1 MPSTIHVFPFNV
13 TSNRK
18 KLAHKWHSM
27 VLAAAAGDQA
37 VIQEWPN
44 PMTLDDMIQQAR
56 SAVENGLRDGK
67 SRQLLQLLLPVD
79 QRQLNFLDTE
89 PRDYPCGIRE
99 EFNACSR
106 VVTSILQG
114 LQVTEGSS
122 KILSKPFGEFESE
135 MDPMA
140 VLYPTNNSV
149 AAIVFPISDTLKQ
162 IKSLA
167 KDSEKRPVLIVN
179 PQWRSTGQ
187 IVSDFGFGPWKRQ
200 AEEFLSSF
208 EPVYAL
214 LEQRVGE
221 ASNIL
226 SGSGGVVRILR
237 FYPSDW
243 QIYLMAWDGTS
254 ALIGTTVKQP
264 TYKELE
270 QFVMEARKTIPWK
283 APPRMVGGSEPAPP
297 PLPKS
302 LSRLL
307 SDEEIDEMDKIT
319 LRQALIARE
328 LPTSGKI
335 ETLKERL
342 KDAQKIFIRP

>member
-1 MPSTIHVFPFNV
+1 
-13 TSNRK
+13 
-18 KLAHKWHSM
+18 M
-27 VLAAAAGDQA
+27 VLATAAGDQP
-37 VIQEWPN
+37 VIQELSN
-44 PMTLDDMIQQAR
+44 PKMLEDMIQQAR
-56 SAVENGLRDGK
+56 AAVENGLRDGK
-67 SRQLLQLLLPVD
+67 SRQMLQLLLPVD

-114 LQVTEGSS
+114 LQVTEGSA
-122 KILSKPFGEFESE
+122 KILSRPFGEFENE

-140 VLYPTNNSV
+140 VLYPTNSSV
-149 AAIVFPISDTLKQ
+149 ASIVFPISDSLKQ

-187 IVSDFGFGPWKRQ
+187 VVSDFGFGPWKRQ
-200 AEEFLSSF
+200 AEEFLASF
-208 EPVYAL
+208 EPVYVL

-226 SGSGGVVRILR
+226 SGVGGVVRILR

-254 ALIGTTVKQP
+254 DLIGTTEKQP

-270 QFVMEARKTIPWK
+270 KFVVEARKRIPWK

-307 SDEEIDEMDKIT
+307 SDEEINEMDKIS

-342 KDAQKIFIRP
+342 KDAQKNSIKP